1 MSGLVVIIPLLL
13 LWLIFMFQ
21 VLKYILSP
29 PEKKFAK
36 IFAKFDDGYSPEEL
50 VKLTFDSDDGAGL
63 FLKLYSLIPFIGI
76 IGSVGKNLVPSE
88 KLKKYK
94 RIHKKYLKY
103 RR

>member
-1 MSGLVVIIPLLL
+1 MY
-13 LWLIFMFQ
+13 Q

-50 VKLTFDSDDGAGL
+50 AKLTFDSDDGAGL
-63 FLKLYSLIPFIGI
+63 FLKLFSFIPFIGI
-76 IGSVGKNLVPSE
+76 IGSVGATLAPSE